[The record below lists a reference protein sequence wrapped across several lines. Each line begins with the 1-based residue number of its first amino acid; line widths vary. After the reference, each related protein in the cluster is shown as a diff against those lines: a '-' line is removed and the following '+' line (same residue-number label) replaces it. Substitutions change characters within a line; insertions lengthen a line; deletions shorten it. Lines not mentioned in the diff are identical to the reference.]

1 MAEMEKSREGWRRQD
16 CEVEGIPGHGALPA
30 IEGSWA
36 FTPSE
41 TAAPGGSEQ
50 RSDMT

>member
-16 CEVEGIPGHGALPA
+16 CEVEGTQGHGALPA
-30 IEGSWA
+30 MEGSWA

-41 TAAPGGSEQ
+41 MAAPGGSKQ